1 MMLGMNLPVQAP
13 IAPMLAKLQRDVPAG
28 EGWLYEPKWDGF
40 RSIVFR
46 DGDEVQIWSRQ
57 EKPLNRYFPELPA
70 ILRAALPERS
80 VVDGEIIVSVDGK
93 LDFDALQM
101 RIHPA
106 ASRAEKL
113 SKEIPAGFVAF
124 DLLAIDDR
132 DLMAT
137 PFAQRRELLEK
148 HLITTA
154 EVSITPQTP
163 DLDEASA
170 WMNSDGGIGLEAG
183 LVAKQVDLLYKPK
196 ARAMVKV
203 KKLRTADAVVG
214 GYRLNKTG
222 DGVGALLLGVY
233 DDGVLQYVGHTSSF
247 KAAERRELLELM
259 RSIEGGKSFGLGRS
273 PGGESRWSAG
283 KEDPWVAVEPKLVCE
298 VSFDKMQQG
307 RFRHAAT
314 FLHWRTDKAP
324 EECTWDQL
332 TA

>member
-1 MMLGMNLPVQAP
+1 MDLPVEGP
-13 IAPMLAKLQRDVPAG
+13 ISPMLAKLQTEIPAG

-70 ILRAALPERS
+70 ILRASLPERS

-93 LDFDALQM
+93 LDFDALQL

-113 SKEIPAGFVAF
+113 SQEIPAGFVAF

-137 PFAQRRELLEK
+137 PFAERRELLEK
-148 HLITTA
+148 HLTTTA
-154 EVSITPQTP
+154 EVSVTPQTS
-163 DLDEASA
+163 DLAAARA
-170 WMNSDGGIGLEAG
+170 WLQSDGGIGLEAG
-183 LVAKQVDLLYKPK
+183 LIAKQTDLLYKPK
-196 ARAMVKV
+196 SRAMVKV
-203 KKLRTADAVVG
+203 KKLRTADTVVG
-214 GYRLNKTG
+214 GYRLNKAG

-233 DDGVLQYVGHTSSF
+233 DGDVLQYVGHTSSF
-247 KAAERRELLELM
+247 KAAERRDLLELM
-259 RSIEGGKSFGLGRS
+259 RSIEGGESFGKGRS
-273 PGGESRWSAG
+273 PGGQSRWASA
-283 KEDPWVAVEPKLVCE
+283 KEDPWIAVEPKLVCE
-298 VSFDKMQQG
+298 VSFDKMQQE

>member
-1 MMLGMNLPVQAP
+1 MHAMNLPVEGP
-13 IAPMLAKLQRDVPAG
+13 IAPMLAKLQTDVPAG
-28 EGWLYEPKWDGF
+28 EGWLCEPKWDGF

-46 DGDEVQIWSRQ
+46 DGAEVQIWSRQ

-70 ILRAALPERS
+70 ILRASLPERS
-80 VVDGEIIVSVDGK
+80 VVDGEIVVSVDGK
-93 LDFDALQM
+93 LDFDALQL

-132 DLMAT
+132 DLMTT
-137 PFAQRRELLEK
+137 PFAERRKLLEK
-148 HLITTA
+148 HLATTD
-154 EVSITPQTP
+154 EVSITPQTS
-163 DLDEASA
+163 DLDEAIA
-170 WMNSDGGIGLEAG
+170 WLDTDGGIGLEAG
-183 LVAKQVDLLYKPK
+183 LVAKRADLLYRPK

-203 KKLRTADAVVG
+203 KKRRTADTVVG

-222 DGVGALLLGVY
+222 DGIGALLLGVY
-233 DDGVLQYVGHTSSF
+233 DDDVLQYVGHTSSF
-247 KAAERRELLELM
+247 KAPERRELLELM
-259 RSIEGGKSFGLGRS
+259 HPLEGATSFGQGRS
-273 PGGESRWSAG
+273 PGGMSRWASA

-298 VSFDKMQQG
+298 VSYDKMQQG

-324 EECTWDQL
+324 KECTWDQL